1 MANEAKSIV
10 RKNWV
15 NRFNVVGKPKLGD
28 YTYRIDEQ
36 SNRSSWIYNSMN
48 LGVDA
53 GEKYGVCYMNLMG
66 GYSPERANKL
76 YVHGKDENGRDDF
89 SKRIEVDW
97 DDRFKD
103 AILEQIGEQ
112 CFIRVGIEK
121 TVQGNTFVK
130 RFLSAYD
137 AILYI
142 KEHLTDDMVIS
153 VSGDINYSMYN
164 GNVSMNRNIKSVF
177 ISNIDDPNKF
187 HATFTQSVII
197 DKDSTSLKNVDKST
211 GILPVDVIVLD
222 YMKEYNG
229 NEIRGQ
235 WPYHMT
241 MEYQLDLSNPEL
253 CKKIYDK
260 LFKVKKGYTQITF
273 DGDFVSAGGTTV
285 VDYDNDVPD
294 DIKELVKIGVYTK
307 EEAIESCATS
317 TQRENHM
324 FLRKPSVFV
333 SGSDDN
339 KAPVLQVFPEH
350 YDEDELD
357 MSWAMVKNDME
368 EDDEELPFGNSESVE
383 DGSTGDVEDMSWLDN
398 L

>member
-1 MANEAKSIV
+1 
-10 RKNWV
+10 
-15 NRFNVVGKPKLGD
+15 
-28 YTYRIDEQ
+28 
-36 SNRSSWIYNSMN
+36 
-48 LGVDA
+48 
-53 GEKYGVCYMNLMG
+53 
-66 GYSPERANKL
+66 
-76 YVHGKDENGRDDF
+76 
-89 SKRIEVDW
+89 
-97 DDRFKD
+97 
-103 AILEQIGEQ
+103 
-112 CFIRVGIEK
+112 
-121 TVQGNTFVK
+121 
-130 RFLSAYD
+130 
-137 AILYI
+137 
-142 KEHLTDDMVIS
+142 MVIS

-164 GNVSMNRNIKSVF
+164 DNVSMNRNIKSVF

-197 DKDSTSLKNVDKST
+197 DKDSTSLKNVDKGT

-241 MEYQLDLSNPEL
+241 MDYQLDLSKPEL

-294 DIKELVKIGVYTK
+294 DIKELVEIGVYTK

-357 MSWAMVKNDME
+357 MSWAMVKNNVEE
-368 EDDEELPFGNSESVE
+368 EDDDIPFENSDSVE
-383 DGSTGDVEDMSWLDN
+383 DGSIGDVEDMSWLDN